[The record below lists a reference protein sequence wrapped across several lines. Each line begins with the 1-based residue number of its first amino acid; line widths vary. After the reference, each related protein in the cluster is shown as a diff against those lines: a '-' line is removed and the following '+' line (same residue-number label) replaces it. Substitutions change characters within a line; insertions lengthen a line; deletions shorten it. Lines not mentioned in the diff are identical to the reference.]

1 MLNSKSLLLIVA
13 AVLIFVGLTKPDLSS
28 IVKPKPD
35 VIDNIVV
42 ITPPE
47 NFDLRKN
54 CKLLTDILDASSS
67 KDKREDFRRLSDL
80 YMDLATLVEL
90 DGDDEVIKTTEE
102 IKQANSLSGAMLRM
116 NIKGKY
122 QGLSDAAEVI
132 IIGHIGNDI
141 VPLDSELRKKSAEA
155 FRALA
160 WAYNEG
166 AK

>member
-1 MLNSKSLLLIVA
+1 MLNSKSLLLILA
-13 AVLIFVGLTKPDLSS
+13 GVLIFVGLTKPDLSS
-28 IVKPKPD
+28 IVKPKPS
-35 VIDNIVV
+35 VVDNIVV

-47 NFDLRKN
+47 NLDLRKN
-54 CKLLTDILDASSS
+54 CKLLTDILDTSSS
-67 KDKREDFRRLSDL
+67 KDKKEDFRRLSDL

-102 IKQANSLSGAMLRM
+102 IRQANSLSGAMLRM

-122 QGLSDAAEVI
+122 PGLSDAAQVI
-132 IIGHIGNDI
+132 VTGHIGNDV